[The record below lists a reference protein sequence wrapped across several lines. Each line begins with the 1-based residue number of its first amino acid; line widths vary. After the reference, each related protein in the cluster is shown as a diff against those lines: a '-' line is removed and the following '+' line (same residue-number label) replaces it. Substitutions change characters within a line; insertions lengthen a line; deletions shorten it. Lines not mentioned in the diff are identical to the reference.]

1 MLRFEHPELLWLLAA
16 LPVLAVFFYVVHL
29 WRKRSLSAFA
39 DQPMLQELSPHMST
53 AKRTGKQILLL
64 FGIGFLI
71 LAFANPQLGTRLEE
85 VKREGIDLFVAL
97 DVSLSMKAEDIRPSR
112 LEKAK
117 RDVSA
122 LLNKLRGDRVGLI
135 VFAGDA
141 FVQFPLT
148 SDYSAA
154 DLFISAVDVDAV
166 PTPGTMI
173 PTAIEL
179 ALKSFSADLPTQKA
193 IIIVSDGE
201 NTEGEI
207 VSAVEKA
214 TTAGVTVFTVGM
226 GTPEGGPIPLYNA
239 AGVRVDYKRD
249 RSGNIVLTKLDEST
263 LQQISAATKGSYRR
277 ATSGGNEIDDVFKEL
292 STLERVEFGVKQV
305 TGFESKY
312 QYPLAA
318 AILMFL
324 FELLLSERR
333 GTLLTWLRR
342 LVPLPALFCL
352 VMGFGSTAGAQT
364 HRSLIGEGNEAFE
377 SGKFP
382 DAEVE
387 YKKALQDYPDS
398 KIGQFNLGDAYYK
411 QERYDEAQQ
420 AFATFAATGDN
431 ALEAS
436 KAFYNL
442 GNTLYQAGKLEESIE
457 AYKQT
462 LRLNPTDEEA
472 RYNLELA
479 RKKKKEE
486 EKKDQNKDQKNKDQ
500 KKDKQDEQQKQD
512 QQKQD
517 QQDKQQQQQQ
527 QQQQPQQDQQ
537 QQQQPQPQT
546 AQQNQMPKDQAERI
560 LEALRNSEKE
570 IQKQIRKREGVRT
583 KTEKDW

>member
-1 MLRFEHPELLWLLAA
+1 M
-16 LPVLAVFFYVVHL
+16 
-29 WRKRSLSAFA
+29 SAFA
-39 DQPMLQELSPHMST
+39 DQPMLKELSPHMST
-53 AKRTGKQILLL
+53 TKRTGKQILLL

-179 ALKSFSADLPTQKA
+179 ALKSFSTDLPTQKA

-201 NTEGEI
+201 NTEGDI

-214 TTAGVTVFTVGM
+214 TAAGVTVFTVGM

-239 AGVRVDYKRD
+239 AGARVDYKRD
-249 RSGNIVLTKLDEST
+249 RNGSIVLTKLDEST

-305 TGFESKY
+305 TGFESMY

-333 GTLLTWLRR
+333 GTLLTWLRK

-352 VMGFGSTAGAQT
+352 IAGLPSTAGAQT
-364 HRSLIGEGNEAFE
+364 HRALIGEGNEAFE

-387 YKKALQDYPDS
+387 YKKALQEYPDS
-398 KIGQFNLGDAYYK
+398 KVGQFNLGDAYYK
-411 QERYDEAQQ
+411 QQRYDEARE
-420 AFATFAATGDN
+420 AFSTFAATGEDSPQ
-431 ALEAS
+431 AS

-442 GNTLYQAGKLEESIE
+442 GNTLFQAGKLEESIE
-457 AYKQT
+457 AYKQA
-462 LRLNPTDEEA
+462 LRFDPSDNDA
-472 RYNLELA
+472 RHNLELA

-486 EKKDQNKDQKNKDQ
+486 EKKDQDKDQKNKDQ
-500 KKDKQDEQQKQD
+500 KNDKQDKQQNQNQQKQD
-512 QQKQD
+512 QQD

-527 QQQQPQQDQQ
+527 PQDQQQ
-537 QQQQPQPQT
+537 QQQQPQPQK
-546 AQQNQMPKDQAERI
+546 AQQNQIPKDQAERI

-570 IQKQIRKREGVRT
+570 IQKQIRKREGVRI

>member
-1 MLRFEHPELLWLLAA
+1 MLRFEHPDFLWFLAA
-16 LPVLAVFFYVVHL
+16 LPALAVFFYVIHR
-29 WRKRSLSAFA
+29 WRRRSLSAFA
-39 DQPMLQELSPHMST
+39 EHPMLRELSPHMST

-64 FGIGFLI
+64 FGLGFLV

-201 NTEGEI
+201 NTEGDI

-214 TTAGVTVFTVGM
+214 TAAGVTVFTVGM

-239 AGVRVDYKRD
+239 AGARVDYKRD

-305 TGFESKY
+305 TGFESMY

-333 GTLLTWLRR
+333 GTLLTWLRK

-352 VMGFGSTAGAQT
+352 IVGFGSTSGAQT

-387 YKKALQDYPDS
+387 YKKALQEYPES
-398 KIGQFNLGDAYYK
+398 KVGQFNLGDAYYK
-411 QERYDEAQQ
+411 QQRYDEAQQ
-420 AFATFAATGDN
+420 AFATFAATGEN

-442 GNTLYQAGKLEESIE
+442 GNTLYQSGKLEESIG
-457 AYKQT
+457 AYKQA
-462 LRLNPTDEEA
+462 LRLNPTDEDA
-472 RYNLELA
+472 RHNLELA

-486 EKKDQNKDQKNKDQ
+486 EKKDQKNKDQ

-512 QQKQD
+512 QQSQD
-517 QQDKQQQQQQ
+517 QKNQDQKDKQQEQ

-537 QQQQPQPQT
+537 QQQQQPQPQA
-546 AQQNQMPKDQAERI
+546 AQQNKIPKDQAERI
-560 LEALRNSEKE
+560 LEALKNSEKE
-570 IQKQIRKREGVRT
+570 IQKQIRKREGVRI

>member
-1 MLRFEHPELLWLLAA
+1 MLRFEHPDFLWLLVALPTLALLFYGMHRWRRHLLSTFAA
-16 LPVLAVFFYVVHL
+16 LPMM
-29 WRKRSLSAFA
+29 K
-39 DQPMLQELSPHMST
+39 DLSPHMST
-53 AKRTGKQILLL
+53 AKRVGKQMLLL
-64 FGIGFLI
+64 FGLGFLV

-97 DVSLSMKAEDIRPSR
+97 DVSLSMKAEDIRPNR

-154 DLFISAVDVDAV
+154 DLFISAVDVDVV

-173 PTAIEL
+173 PTAIDL
-179 ALKSFSADLPTQKA
+179 ALKSFSTDLPTQKA

-201 NTEGEI
+201 NTEGDI

-214 TTAGVTVFTVGM
+214 STAGVTVFTVGM

-239 AGVRVDYKRD
+239 SGNRVDYKRD
-249 RSGNIVLTKLDEST
+249 RSGSIVLTKLDEST

-277 ATSGGNEIDDVFKEL
+277 ATSAGNEIDEIFKEL

-305 TGFESKY
+305 TGYESMY
-312 QYPLAA
+312 QYPLAV
-318 AILMFL
+318 AIVLFL

-333 GTLLTWLRR
+333 GTVLSWLRR
-342 LVPLPALFCL
+342 RIPLPALLCL
-352 VMGFGSTAGAQT
+352 AIGFGPAAHAQT
-364 HRSLIGEGNEAFE
+364 HRSLINEGNEAFE
-377 SGKFP
+377 RGKFP
-382 DAEVE
+382 DAEAE
-387 YKKALQDYPDS
+387 YKKALQEYPDS
-398 KIGQFNLGDAYYK
+398 KVGQFNLGDSYYK
-411 QERYDEAQQ
+411 QQRYDEAQQ
-420 AFATFAATGDN
+420 AFGTFAATGDN
-431 ALEAS
+431 QVDAS
-436 KAFYNL
+436 KGFYNL
-442 GNTLYQAGKLEESIE
+442 GNTLYQARKLEESVE

-462 LRLNPTDEEA
+462 LRLNPSDEDA
-472 RYNLELA
+472 RHNLELA

-486 EKKDQNKDQKNKDQ
+486 EQKKQNKDEQKKDQ
-500 KKDKQDEQQKQD
+500 KKEDKQDEQQKQD

-517 QQDKQQQQQQ
+517 P
-527 QQQQPQQDQQ
+527 QQQPPQQNQG
-537 QQQQPQPQT
+537 QQQQPQPQA
-546 AQQNQMPKDQAERI
+546 AQQNQIPKDQAERI

-570 IQKQIRKREGVRT
+570 IQKQIRKREGVRI

>member
-1 MLRFEHPELLWLLAA
+1 MLRFEHPDFLWLLAA
-16 LPVLAVFFYVVHL
+16 LPALALFYYGIHRR
-29 WRKRSLSAFA
+29 RKKSLSAFA
-39 DQPMLQELSPHMST
+39 APPMMKELSPHMST
-53 AKRTGKQILLL
+53 TKRTGKQLLML
-64 FGIGFLI
+64 LGLGFLI

-154 DLFISAVDVDAV
+154 DLFISAVDVDVV

-179 ALKSFSADLPTQKA
+179 ALKSFSSDLPTKKA

-201 NTEGEI
+201 NTEGDI
-207 VSAVEKA
+207 ISAVEKA
-214 TTAGVTVFTVGM
+214 TSAGVTVLTVGM

-239 AGVRVDYKRD
+239 SGVRVDYKRD
-249 RSGNIVLTKLDEST
+249 RAGSIVLTKLDEST

-277 ATSGGNEIDDVFKEL
+277 ATSGGNEIDEIFKEL

-305 TGFESKY
+305 TGYESMY
-312 QYPLAA
+312 QYPLAV
-318 AILMFL
+318 AILFFL
-324 FELLLSERR
+324 FELLLSDRR
-333 GTLLTWLRR
+333 GTVLIWLRR
-342 LVPLPALFCL
+342 LVPLPALLCL
-352 VMGFGSTAGAQT
+352 LLGFGTTAFAQT
-364 HRSLIGEGNEAFE
+364 HRSLIKEGNEAFE
-377 SGKFP
+377 NGKFP
-382 DAEVE
+382 DAEAE
-387 YKKALQDYPDS
+387 YKKAVQEYPDS
-398 KIGQFNLGDAYYK
+398 KVGQFNLGDAYYK
-411 QERYDEAQQ
+411 QQRYEEAQQ
-420 AFATFAATGDN
+420 SFATYAAAGEDPVD
-431 ALEAS
+431 AS
-436 KAFYNL
+436 QAFYNL
-442 GNTLYQAGKLEESIE
+442 GNTFYQAGKLEESIK
-457 AYKQT
+457 AYKQA
-462 LRLNPTDEEA
+462 LRLNPSDDDA
-472 RYNLELA
+472 RHNLELA
-479 RKKKKEE
+479 RKKKNEE
-486 EKKDQNKDQKNKDQ
+486 EKKKQDKDQ
-500 KKDKQDEQQKQD
+500 KKDQKKEEKQDQQQKQDQQKQD

-517 QQDKQQQQQQ
+517 QQDQQQQQQ
-527 QQQQPQQDQQ
+527 QNQ
-537 QQQQPQPQT
+537 QQQQPQPQK
-546 AQQNQMPKDQAERI
+546 AQQNQIPKDQAERI

-570 IQKQIRKREGVRT
+570 IQKQIRKREGIRI